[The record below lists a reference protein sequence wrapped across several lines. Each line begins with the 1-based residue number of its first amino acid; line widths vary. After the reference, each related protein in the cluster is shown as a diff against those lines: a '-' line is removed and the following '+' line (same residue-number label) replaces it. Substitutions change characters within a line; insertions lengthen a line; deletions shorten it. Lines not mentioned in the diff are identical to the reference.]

1 MQSVNESSLSR
12 LWRQG
17 KKYDCGSMSAFTQY
31 NKRAENVQAHKKL
44 GKELRDLGFSVT
56 QIIGGYQ
63 YGNENEVTKEL
74 SWFVCDRNDQG
85 NLKKALID
93 KGKEYDQESVLFAP
107 AFGKSHLIWTKP
119 GKNDNGYKIGDRSG
133 NSKSKTWGKRNP
145 NTMAFSKIG
154 NRTFA
159 DEIDYDF
166 KIKNM
171 NEQSSNKYKHDFK
184 TVYESYFSRYTAAL
198 FTKGDVVTFDK
209 KILSDDAFLAMPEEM
224 QMRVKDMVEAQLAG
238 DAIIAIANVGLA
250 APATDQYE
258 ASSLTLAY
266 SQGGGMYYGQT
277 TVSGSLGKYMK
288 VISGVETLIPKNAIK
303 PATASNR
310 TEVDIDS
317 VRQAF
322 RAGYSPDIR
331 QQKNEKK

>member
-1 MQSVNESSLSR
+1 MQTVNESSLSR

-85 NLKKALID
+85 NLKKTLID

-171 NEQSSNKYKHDFK
+171 NEQTSNSYKYDFK
-184 TVYESYFSRYTAAL
+184 TVYESFYSRYTAAL
-198 FTKGDVVTFDK
+198 FTKGDVIEFDK
-209 KILSDDAFLAMPEEM
+209 AILNDEIFKNMPEDM
-224 QMRVKDMVEAQLAG
+224 QLRVKEMVEAQQNG
-238 DAIIAIANVGLA
+238 DAIIAIANVGLNPFIA
-250 APATDQYE
+250 DQYE
-258 ASSLTLAY
+258 PSSLTLAY

-288 VISGVETLIPKNAIK
+288 IVQGVETVIPKKNITKDPGAK
-303 PATASNR
+303 REP
-310 TEVDIDS
+310 IDMETLH
-317 VRQAF
+317 QAF
-322 RAGYSPDIR
+322 RSGSIQDVR
-331 QQKNEKK
+331 